1 MTETPP
7 NLTDRLRRFRTA
19 YGVARAREGRGGEAE
34 LLELPY
40 VTHGPLAKEWS
51 VRARSFDALD
61 GRWLRE
67 REKRI
72 LDLGAGNGWLCYRT
86 ARSGH
91 QPVAVDVRIDSVD
104 GLAAAGGYRPHLKT
118 LFPRVAA
125 SFEGLPF
132 RTDSF
137 DVGIF
142 NASLHYALDLEA
154 VLREVTRVVVA
165 GGGIFIIDSP
175 FYRSEEVGHQMV
187 EEKRRSAGRQFGDLA
202 EDLAGLPFIEF
213 LTPRR
218 LEEASSRLGLAW
230 TRHRVWYPLWYELR
244 PVVALLRRRR
254 PPSRFD
260 VWESVV
266 P

>member
-1 MTETPP
+1 VTETPSQ
-7 NLTDRLRRFRTA
+7 LTDRLRRFRAA
-19 YGVARAREGRGGEAE
+19 YGIARAREGRGGEAE
-34 LLELPY
+34 LLALPY
-40 VTHGPLAKEWS
+40 VAEGPLAKEWS

-61 GRWLRE
+61 GRWLRDGP
-67 REKRI
+67 KRI

-86 ARSGH
+86 AQSGH
-91 QPVAVDVRIDSVD
+91 APVAVDVRTDGVD
-104 GLAAAGGYRPHLKT
+104 GLAAAQGYGLRLET

-125 SFEGLPF
+125 SFERMPF
-132 RTDSF
+132 RANSF

-142 NASLHYALDLEA
+142 NASLHYALDLGA
-154 VLREVTRVVVA
+154 VLREVARVVTA
-165 GGGIFIIDSP
+165 GGRIFIIDSP
-175 FYRSEEVGHQMV
+175 FYRSEAVGRQMV
-187 EEKRRSAGRQFGDLA
+187 EEKRRNAGRQFGDLA
-202 EDLAGLPFIEF
+202 GDLAGLPFIEF

-218 LEEASSRLGLAW
+218 LREASSRLGLTW
-230 TRHRVWYPLWYELR
+230 RRHRVRYPLWYELR